1 VVRGTIR
8 GVEPRSVGGYGLGD
22 RMSGPI
28 TPPLTVTTASGSPSG
43 RPITTI
49 KVSSG
54 DLSISGDVA
63 TIDTSG
69 SGGTPGGSDTEIQ
82 YNDGGAFGGD
92 AGFIISTAGGDSTT
106 LVDIGGMRY
115 GGTGY
120 GAQAI
125 TLNGTVSLVAE
136 GTGQVILRGAED
148 AGGTWSDT
156 IVNVMSS
163 ANTDDAQLKFR
174 DSINADNGTITL
186 NGSGDMVLSNSVA
199 NKDIDLHILGTGQV
213 EIENQTTNNG
223 TTLSVKGNGTGNAT
237 INLNNPSKAVSL
249 ICDTNKKL
257 KIQGGT
263 DTFVFDASSA
273 TGGITWPDGTTQTTA
288 SSGGAAIVLAGTP
301 NTEWA
306 AAIRYQQLGNCQP
319 FGGTTTNYTTTT
331 DYGWQQYPNFM
342 PFVAAASGEITSMS
356 IYSNSS
362 IASCNMRVGIY
373 DLNADGNPDELLGY
387 GDFDC
392 SSAGVITVTSLS
404 STITTVRGNVYWL
417 GVVRTSATS
426 SPSLRG
432 YDNGFGSIGEI
443 AEIDAS
449 YGIMM
454 RNASSNAGV
463 LADPPT
469 IADWTTIYMRRLGC
483 SLGWE

>member
-1 VVRGTIR
+1 M
-8 GVEPRSVGGYGLGD
+8 GGYGLGD

-28 TPPLTVTTASGSPSG
+28 TPPLTVTEVDGAPSG

-49 KVSSG
+49 KVSNG
-54 DLSISGDVA
+54 DLTISGNVA
-63 TIDTSG
+63 TIDTTG

-288 SSGGAAIVLAGTP
+288 SSGGGGISGPLGPSPSDIGDGSGFMQIGTQAGWGGLLAENCWIATFPILHPFISQETGDLASMTVNVKTAITGVSGEFGIYDDSDGSP
-301 NTEWA
+301 NSL
-306 AAIRYQQLGNCQP
+306 LGSA
-319 FGGTTTNYTTTT
+319 TIDLSST
-331 DYGWQQYPNFM
+331 
-342 PFVAAASGEITSMS
+342 GEITQTTLSDT
-356 IYSNSS
+356 ITLTRGTQYW
-362 IASCNMRVGIY
+362 IAHTQ
-373 DLNADGNPDELLGY
+373 
-387 GDFDC
+387 
-392 SSAGVITVTSLS
+392 SAGTGNAFIDGIEHDKDDTNSARALSVEDTITSHDDQNSLVLASFAATTSLPA
-404 STITTVRGNVYWL
+404 TITLSDYRTDGRARPNVGLKW
-417 GVVRTSATS
+417 
-426 SPSLRG
+426 
-432 YDNGFGSIGEI
+432 
-443 AEIDAS
+443 
-449 YGIMM
+449 
-454 RNASSNAGV
+454 
-463 LADPPT
+463 
-469 IADWTTIYMRRLGC
+469 
-483 SLGWE
+483 